1 MINHKHNKSREVAEI
16 SPDPAWLVAVLFASY
31 LPHKV
36 VAAATAVS
44 AAVAAVM
51 TGQC

>member
-1 MINHKHNKSREVAEI
+1 MTNHKHNNSREVTKV
-16 SPDPAWLVAVLFASY
+16 SPDPAWLAAVLFASY
-31 LPHKV
+31 LPHQV

>member
-1 MINHKHNKSREVAEI
+1 MINHKHNNSREVAEI

-31 LPHKV
+31 LPQRV

-44 AAVAAVM
+44 AAVAAVT